1 MKIANSQAIHQT
13 IRAFYHQLNRTVKI
27 TILICA
33 SVFMGIRL
41 NQSKILTLILIKE
54 TSRVCTLSSS
64 KLLTFLQTFILEII
78 PNNVLYSICIQ
89 SNPSAFVICT
99 RGRAF
104 TYSASVLI
112 VHLYTKASAAEKRN
126 TNLFNPMFN
135 DECMF

>member
-1 MKIANSQAIHQT
+1 MKIANSQAIHQI
-13 IRAFYHQLNRTVKI
+13 IRAFHHQHNRTVKI
-27 TILICA
+27 TILFCA

-64 KLLTFLQTFILEII
+64 KLLTFLQTFVLEII
-78 PNNVLYSICIQ
+78 PNNVLYFICIQ

-104 TYSASVLI
+104 AYLAFVLI

-126 TNLFNPMFN
+126 TNLFNSMFN